1 MSVII
6 VGAGPTGLMLAG
18 DLAAAGVPVKVL
30 ERRVEES
37 NLTRAF
43 ALHARSL
50 ELLAM
55 RGLADGLVTQGVQV
69 PEVRPRIKGRELVFN
84 MRHPESRFPYVLI
97 LGQART
103 EAALE
108 ERARGLGAEMV
119 RGAAVVGL
127 TQDGEG
133 VTLTLAGGR
142 TERADYVVG
151 CDGAHSVVR
160 RLLSVEFSG
169 RSHDTRIVL
178 ADVLL
183 QADLPLAVNPF
194 IGDDGA
200 VLLPPYGNGW
210 FRATIWDR
218 TRQGV
223 PLGEPV
229 SIEEVRDALLRIT
242 GRDLQVASMRW
253 STRFLSERR
262 QARHYRAARVFLAGD
277 AAHVHSPLGA
287 MGMSTGL
294 QDAANLSWKMA
305 AAHRGW
311 APQWLLDTYESE
323 RHPVGRMVLRMTDLL
338 RRLSEAPAPV
348 RLVRP
353 YVAPAI
359 INHPRVSEA
368 ARMTLSG
375 LGVSYPVPAGVPG
388 SPLAGT
394 RVPDLSL
401 VIGGRA
407 ARLYDHLGD
416 GRFVLLQAAG
426 ADTGGRAVGQPWHDR
441 VRTLDC
447 DGPLLLGKAST
458 ILVRPDGYTA
468 WTATYPDAA
477 RTREVLRGWCGRA

>member
-18 DLAAAGVPVKVL
+18 DLAAAGIRVKVL
-30 ERRVEES
+30 ERRAEES
-37 NLTRAF
+37 NVTRAF

-55 RGLADGLVTQGVQV
+55 RGLAEGLVAQGLQV
-69 PEVRPRIKGRELVFN
+69 AEVRPRIKGRELVFN

-108 ERARGLGAEMV
+108 ERARGLGAEIV
-119 RGAAVVGL
+119 RGAEVTGL
-127 TQDGEG
+127 AQDGDG
-133 VTLTLAGGR
+133 VTVTLAGGGS
-142 TERADYVVG
+142 EHADYVVG

-160 RLLSVEFSG
+160 RLLSVGFSG
-169 RSHDTRIVL
+169 RSYDTRILL

-183 QADLPLAVNPF
+183 EADLPLAVNPF

-200 VLLPPYGNGW
+200 VLLPPYGDGW

-223 PLGEPV
+223 PVEEPV
-229 SIEEVRDALLRIT
+229 HLEEVRDALLRIT
-242 GRDLQVASMRW
+242 GRDLQLSQMRW

-262 QARHYRAARVFLAGD
+262 QARRYRVGRVFLAGD

-294 QDAANLSWKMA
+294 QDAANLSWKLA
-305 AAHRGW
+305 AACGGW
-311 APQWLLDTYESE
+311 APPWLLDTYESE
-323 RHPVGRMVLRMTDLL
+323 RHPVGRMVLRLTDLL
-338 RRLSEAPAPV
+338 RRMSEAPAPV
-348 RLVRP
+348 RLIRP

-368 ARMTLSG
+368 ARLTLSG
-375 LGVSYPVPAGVPG
+375 LGVTYPVPAAVAD
-388 SPLAGT
+388 SPLAGS
-394 RVPDLSL
+394 RVPDLPL
-401 VIGGRA
+401 TIGGRP
-407 ARLYDHLGD
+407 ARLYDYLGD
-416 GRFVLLQAAG
+416 GRFVLLDATG
-426 ADTGGRAVGQPWHDR
+426 AQVVDEWRHGR
-441 VRTLDC
+441 VRVLEC
-447 DGPLLLGKAST
+447 DGPLLFGKAST
-458 ILVRPDGYTA
+458 VLMRPDGYAA
-468 WTATYPDAA
+468 WTASYPEPA
-477 RTREVLRGWCGRA
+477 RTREVLRQWCGPV